1 MDSYYVLKRKII
13 VYVKDE
19 GCNLKIMTTILKSI
33 IFDML
38 GLEENFQ
45 GTCFAH
51 AFSTACQYA
60 TIEEKVCKDLQYML
74 IKFAQRDLQKCITLS
89 KKFGNDRQEW
99 EKACVNS
106 GFPLKNWILQWR
118 QDKIFVFNTFF
129 VHIFFQFLFFIT
141 FFSFFS
147 TIIVH
152 NLTFFLLL

>member
-1 MDSYYVLKRKII
+1 
-13 VYVKDE
+13 
-19 GCNLKIMTTILKSI
+19 
-33 IFDML
+33 ML

-106 GFPLKNWILQWR
+106 GFPLKN
-118 QDKIFVFNTFF
+118 
-129 VHIFFQFLFFIT
+129 
-141 FFSFFS
+141 
-147 TIIVH
+147 
-152 NLTFFLLL
+152 